1 MLIPP
6 KLANASQRGG
16 KMTGVGRKTT
26 AGARK
31 REMRESRIPKISLAE
46 MLQLGLPKIDV
57 LKSENSFGR
66 SGSGILG
73 LVGFTIRILQKSRVR
88 AEYRKLDT
96 PRNIDR
102 VLSISRFR
110 HRASSLYVLPLFFQ
124 H

>member
-1 MLIPP
+1 M
-6 KLANASQRGG
+6 
-16 KMTGVGRKTT
+16 

-57 LKSENSFGR
+57 LKSENSSGR

-102 VLSISRFR
+102 VLLISRFR
-110 HRASSLYVLPLFFQ
+110 HRVSSLYVLPLFFQ